1 MKQFALAVAATI
13 FLITAWLVQPGSA
26 RAADNDPLTVFA
38 VDISLSS
45 PFLSKEGAAGKFADY
60 ARSIIRQLK
69 PGHELQITTLGIPGF
84 ETQINLKARVGNESR
99 TKARVLADGA
109 AKVIG
114 SIPDRYNAGEFPG
127 QNFTSIVDFL
137 ESFDAYDCK
146 AKPVHL
152 IVGTDGVEWT
162 PTFDG
167 QAFAAGKLPLPQPAT
182 AFLEGCR
189 VTMVGVGAD
198 LSVAS
203 DRLYG
208 RLQPQWAAYLKAAG
222 AVEVKIAGTRFGS

>member
-1 MKQFALAVAATI
+1 MRTHAIALAATTVMTVVGATPI
-13 FLITAWLVQPGSA
+13 GAA
-26 RAADNDPLTVFA
+26 RAAGNAPLTVFA

-60 ARSIIRQLK
+60 ARSIIRQLQ
-69 PGHELQITTLGIPGF
+69 PGHELHITTLGIPGF
-84 ETQINLKARVGNESR
+84 ETEINLKARVGNESR

-109 AKVIG
+109 AMVIG
-114 SIPDRYNAGEFPG
+114 SIPDRFNAGEFAG
-127 QNFTSIVDFL
+127 QDFTSIVDFF
-137 ESFDAYDCK
+137 ESYDPYDCK
-146 AKPVHL
+146 ARPVHL
-152 IVGTDGVEWT
+152 IVATDGVEWT

-167 QAFAAGKLPLPQPAT
+167 REFAAGKLSLPKPAT

-203 DRLYG
+203 DRLYS
-208 RLQPQWAAYLKAAG
+208 RLQPQWEAYLMAAG
-222 AVEVKIAGTRFGS
+222 AVEVTIAGTRFGN

>member
-1 MKQFALAVAATI
+1 MKNIAFVLTASTVLTI
-13 FLITAWLVQPGSA
+13 VGLSQPGTA
-26 RAADNDPLTVFA
+26 QAADNSPLTVFA

-45 PFLSKEGAAGKFADY
+45 PFLSKQGAAGKFADY

-84 ETQINLKARVGNESR
+84 ETQINLKARIGNESR
-99 TKARVLADGA
+99 AKARVLADGA

-127 QNFTSIVDFL
+127 QNFTSIVDFF

-146 AKPVHL
+146 NRQINLYIA
-152 IVGTDGVEWT
+152 TDGVEWT

-167 QAFAAGKLPLPQPAT
+167 QAFAAGKLTLPRPAS
-182 AFLEGCR
+182 AFLEGCH

-208 RLQPQWAAYLKAAG
+208 RLQPQWDAYLKAAG
-222 AVEVKIAGTRFGS
+222 AVEVTIAGTRFGD